1 MPTEK
6 RERQRANRQQ
16 RQAQEAA
23 ATGTGSSPTTMF
35 AAIGLGALLI
45 LGAIYFLTRG
55 GDDEA
60 VSTGTTID
68 ALNLD
73 EEADTPVATE
83 PPVVEENPQAEPG
96 EPAWNVGSSVECPP
110 VEGVAEPR
118 QEFPEAPPQ
127 CIDPTKTYSATV
139 ETNKGTVV
147 IDLDAAQAPLTVN
160 NFVTLARYRYY
171 ENVVF
176 HRLIQGFMVQGGDPT
191 GTGAGGP
198 GYQFPDELQGG
209 SGPFYEL
216 GSVAM
221 ANAGPNTNGS
231 QFFIVT
237 GASGENLPD
246 LYSRFGTVSEGFDV
260 VQAIEA
266 AASGDPSGTP
276 AEEII
281 ISTVTITES

>member
-1 MPTEK
+1 MATEK
-6 RERQRANRQQ
+6 RERQRANREK
-16 RQAQEAA
+16 RRAQEAA
-23 ATGTGSSPTTMF
+23 AAGNANSQLPMF
-35 AAIGLGALLI
+35 AALGVGALVI
-45 LGAIYFLTRG
+45 LGAIFFLTRDDD
-55 GDDEA
+55 GDES
-60 VSTGTTID
+60 VSIGSTID
-68 ALNLD
+68 AFSD
-73 EEADTPVATE
+73 APVVTEAPIATE
-83 PPVVEENPQAEPG
+83 APGEPG

-110 VEGVAEPR
+110 VDGSAEPR

-127 CIDPTKTYSATV
+127 CIDPTKTYSAEV
-139 ETNKGTVV
+139 VTNKGTVV
-147 IDLDAAQAPLTVN
+147 IELDAAQAPLTVN

-171 ENVVF
+171 EDVVF
-176 HRLIQGFMVQGGDPT
+176 HRLIEGFMVQGGDPT

-209 SGPFYEL
+209 TGPFYEK

-246 LYSRFGTVSEGFDV
+246 LYSRFGTVSEGFEV

-266 AASGDPSGTP
+266 AASGDAAGTP
-276 AEEII
+276 VEDII